1 MGHKVLLADD
11 SITVQKIV
19 KLSLSEEGMEVIAF
33 GNGEQAVEQ
42 IESIKPDLVM
52 ADVFMPGKDGYEVC
66 EFVKAHP
73 QLKDTPVILLVHA
86 FEPFDPERAKKAGA
100 DHQLTK
106 PFQSIRTLVQT
117 VQDLLSKPAEASASA
132 TPVTETTPA
141 PAMSAMPAPQPVS
154 PLAPPAMAQPAEE
167 FAVVSSLTPPPMSEP
182 ENLFVAQ
189 PQPTPMV
196 AEMPIISVSAAPSAM
211 PVAPPVPLTESEL
224 PGPPPI
230 SGGLV
235 GAADMMPP
243 LDLPVIPQ
251 VSFEPVAEVP
261 SQVLQAPTSM
271 PVMAAPAFPVMA
283 APAPQSPATPVMS
296 APVSQMAPPAPM
308 PAPMMMT
315 PMDMGD
321 DDLLELPDMM
331 PAPMSP
337 APGVQPLASPQSFA
351 NAAPDM
357 AVLSTL
363 GATMPPAMPA
373 EAQPAFPQSV
383 DMGIG
388 TIDLNAAMSAAPVNF
403 EEDVKVGTVAPQTS
417 TESAQL
423 SEAMIEEIV
432 KRVVERLSTKA
443 IQEVAWEVVPEM
455 AELMIR
461 KQIAQ
466 HQQLSH

>member
-42 IESIKPDLVM
+42 IENIKPDLVM

-73 QLKDTPVILLVHA
+73 QLKNTPVILLVHA

-117 VQDLLSKPAEASASA
+117 VQDLLTKTASAPAEAPIS
-132 TPVTETTPA
+132 TVPVVEAA
-141 PAMSAMPAPQPVS
+141 PAISAPEPVS
-154 PLAPPAMAQPAEE
+154 RIAPPVMAQPVEE
-167 FAVVSSLTPPPMSEP
+167 FAVVSSIAPSPISEP
-182 ENLFVAQ
+182 ENLFAAQ
-189 PQPTPMV
+189 PEPVSRV
-196 AEMPIISVSAAPSAM
+196 ADIPATSFSPPPPLMPIV
-211 PVAPPVPLTESEL
+211 PPVLLTEAEL

-243 LDLPVIPQ
+243 LELPEIPQ
-251 VSFEPVAEVP
+251 TSFEPVAEMLP
-261 SQVLQAPTSM
+261 PMPESLAPMS
-271 PVMAAPAFPVMA
+271 VMAAPPPMA
-283 APAPQSPATPVMS
+283 MPVMS
-296 APVSQMAPPAPM
+296 APVSSMTSPAPV
-308 PAPMMMT
+308 PVPMMMT
-315 PMDMGD
+315 PIDMSD
-321 DDLLELPDMM
+321 DDLLEIPDMM
-331 PAPMSP
+331 PVPMSP
-337 APGVQPLASPQSFA
+337 APSVQAFASPQSFS
-351 NAAPDM
+351 NVAPDM

-363 GATMPPAMPA
+363 DEDITPPQMPA

-388 TIDLNAAMSAAPVNF
+388 KIDLNAAMSAAPVNF
-403 EEDVKVGTVAPQTS
+403 EEDVKVGTVTPQTS
-417 TESAQL
+417 NESAQL